1 MVNVLLVEDDESLNR
16 GISFKLNREGMKV
29 FNASCIREAR
39 EIFNVENIDFII
51 LDVGL
56 PDGNGFDFCSE
67 IRKKSNAI
75 VIFLTACD
83 EEVDIVTG
91 LDMGADDY
99 ITKPFSFMVLLSK
112 INALI
117 RRNCGKNGEEKIVC
131 QDIVFYLKDMK
142 ILKNQEEIF
151 LSKTQLKLFKYLIM
165 NPNQI
170 LTKEQLLTELWDI
183 DGDFIDPNTIAVNI
197 RRLREKIGDDTSNTT
212 YIKSVRGIGYMWV
225 GECKKCL

>member
-1 MVNVLLVEDDESLNR
+1 MVKVLLVEDDESLNR
-16 GISFKLNREGMKV
+16 GISFKLSREGMKV
-29 FNASCIREAR
+29 FNASSIKEAR
-39 EIFNVENIDFII
+39 EIFNKESIDFII
-51 LDVGL
+51 LDIGL
-56 PDGNGFDFCSE
+56 PDGNGFDFCRE

-99 ITKPFSFMVLLSK
+99 ITKPFSFMVFLSK

-117 RRNCGKNGEEKIVC
+117 RRNCEKKEKERIISR
-131 QDIVFYLKDMK
+131 DIVFYLKDMK

-151 LSKTQLKLFKYLIM
+151 LSKTELKLFKYLIM

-170 LTKEQLLTELWDI
+170 LTKEQLLNELWDI

-197 RRLREKIGDDTSNTT
+197 RRLRERIGDDASNPI

-225 GECKKCL
+225 GECKKCM